1 MAVLAT
7 VGIALSFAQWSHG
20 ERASTCISDFLSYY
34 TGGRLAFSGQ
44 IYSPAASISVRHE
57 ILGCSNDVYGQFVWP
72 PYFAGLMW
80 PLAQL
85 PFRVALVVWHSF
97 CVVAILGFV
106 WLWPGPRWRTLAI
119 CSWSFPLMS
128 AFVYGQDVPI
138 LLLAAGAGIVLLGK
152 GCDFEAGLCLAVGAA
167 KPHLFVI
174 LALLILVRR
183 RWWAA
188 LGFGVGVGVEIGASF
203 LTEGLG
209 WPGEFWHAATS
220 AAANPNP
227 GTMINLHG
235 LAYAFH
241 APWWIETI
249 LSLAFLALIA
259 WTCMRIPDSMGFA
272 LALAGGVL
280 LGVHSYLYD
289 LTLVIPLVLTVLASN
304 RIPLWLKW
312 AAGVVASPALY
323 WMPPASTL
331 PGPVHFLLPAF
342 LVLTGVAIAVGR
354 REAEFAGGTLRMEG

>member
-1 MAVLAT
+1 
-7 VGIALSFAQWSHG
+7 
-20 ERASTCISDFLSYY
+20 
-34 TGGRLAFSGQ
+34 
-44 IYSPAASISVRHE
+44 
-57 ILGCSNDVYGQFVWP
+57 
-72 PYFAGLMW
+72 
-80 PLAQL
+80 
-85 PFRVALVVWHSF
+85 
-97 CVVAILGFV
+97 
-106 WLWPGPRWRTLAI
+106 
-119 CSWSFPLMS
+119 MS

-152 GCDFEAGLCLAVGAA
+152 GYDFEAGLCLAVGAA

-209 WPGEFWHAATS
+209 WPSEFWHAATS

-259 WTCMRIPDSMGFA
+259 WTCRRIPDSMGFA

-304 RIPLWLKW
+304 SIPLWLKW

-323 WMPPASTL
+323 WIPAASTL